1 MSRREGFV
9 PCPPPQ
15 ARTRPSPRAATVRER
30 DAPMPHPT
38 NAILDAESIPPASR
52 ISVSA
57 EPSTLRRPTHAFSRS
72 LSLAAAHSIAAC
84 KPHKSPCPSFFRSSV
99 TVTSQPV
106 QLSGSRNLLWC
117 RGWFGWF
124 GWFEFFLSH
133 PLLTFPFR
141 NLFLVFHIPPA
152 LGLFHLLGISI
163 GHSRTTLITVLDDGL
178 YLGLPPPITDLD
190 PGSEETREIC
200 THGGHPPQSSS
211 CQINPPHLTLT

>member
-1 MSRREGFV
+1 MV
-9 PCPPPQ
+9 IVAVQ
-15 ARTRPSPRAATVRER
+15 
-30 DAPMPHPT
+30 
-38 NAILDAESIPPASR
+38 
-52 ISVSA
+52 
-57 EPSTLRRPTHAFSRS
+57 STHLGRM
-72 LSLAAAHSIAAC
+72 
-84 KPHKSPCPSFFRSSV
+84 RSSV

-211 CQINPPHLTLT
+211 CQINPSPDSHLSLVHQSQLVCDHVFLGL